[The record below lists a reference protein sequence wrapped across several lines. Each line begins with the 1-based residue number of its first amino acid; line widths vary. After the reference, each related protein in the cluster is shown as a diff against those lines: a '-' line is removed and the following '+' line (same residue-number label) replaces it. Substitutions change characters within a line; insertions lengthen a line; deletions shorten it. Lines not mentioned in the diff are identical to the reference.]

1 MRMKLLLTILLS
13 ATFFGIQAHD
23 PWLVRD
29 LLGGFPLCEDNS
41 GTPFQLSL
49 WPVKL
54 FSHRTVSGV
63 NLSPGLIS
71 YQKKIYGIS
80 LNLGFAATLEF
91 YGVQTGVFCIGLK
104 HSYGLTLG
112 GWNMIVENHGAM
124 VGVVNYSRP
133 IDSDDRLPYRNLVQ
147 VGVVNMAEN
156 GLQIGLLNYNPNAWI
171 PWMIL
176 CNCSGVKE
184 DKE

>member
-80 LNLGFAATLEF
+80 LNLGFAATQEF

-112 GWNMIVENHGAM
+112 GWNMIVE
-124 VGVVNYSRP
+124 
-133 IDSDDRLPYRNLVQ
+133 
-147 VGVVNMAEN
+147 
-156 GLQIGLLNYNPNAWI
+156 LQIGLLNYNPNAWI

>member
-1 MRMKLLLTILLS
+1 
-13 ATFFGIQAHD
+13 
-23 PWLVRD
+23 
-29 LLGGFPLCEDNS
+29 
-41 GTPFQLSL
+41 
-49 WPVKL
+49 
-54 FSHRTVSGV
+54 
-63 NLSPGLIS
+63 
-71 YQKKIYGIS
+71 
-80 LNLGFAATLEF
+80 
-91 YGVQTGVFCIGLK
+91 
-104 HSYGLTLG
+104 
-112 GWNMIVENHGAM
+112 MIVENHGAM

-133 IDSDDRLPYRNLVQ
+133 IDSDDRLPYRNLVL